1 MTKVHNNIDKF
12 PLQSLNYNTQYN
24 EEGVPYSDRKRFG
37 RAEMAKVLM
46 ERNEYKEKYI
56 ELQDAVR
63 YTEIVRANSK
73 VETEK
78 RSGLWKLLVY
88 VLD

>member
-1 MTKVHNNIDKF
+1 MLITQTF
-12 PLQSLNYNTQYN
+12 YNSQNN
-24 EEGVPYSDRKRFG
+24 EEGVPYSERKRFG
-37 RAEMAKVLM
+37 RADMAKVLM
-46 ERNEYKEKYI
+46 ERNNYKERFM

-63 YTEIVRANSK
+63 YTELVRANRMEK
-73 VETEK
+73 ET

>member
-1 MTKVHNNIDKF
+1 
-12 PLQSLNYNTQYN
+12 
-24 EEGVPYSDRKRFG
+24 
-37 RAEMAKVLM
+37 M
-46 ERNEYKEKYI
+46 ERNNYKEKLI

-63 YTEIVRANSK
+63 YTEHVRQNK
-73 VETEK
+73 METEK

>member
-1 MTKVHNNIDKF
+1 
-12 PLQSLNYNTQYN
+12 
-24 EEGVPYSDRKRFG
+24 
-37 RAEMAKVLM
+37 MAKVLM
-46 ERNEYKEKYI
+46 ERNSYKERFM

-63 YTEIVRANSK
+63 YTELVRANRM
-73 VETEK
+73 ETEK